1 MAIALLSPTIARSR
15 AAVIDRSTKVVLRIV
30 PELRVEAGEE
40 IQLRA
45 FMTILGAVF
54 VATLVALL
62 FINTSLNQD
71 AFALQHLKH
80 QMNVVNDQRDAI
92 LRDGALKASPDA
104 LAAAATKLGMVPNST
119 PSFIDMSGT
128 PGQ

>member
-40 IQLRA
+40 IHLRA
-45 FMTILGAVF
+45 FMTILGALF
-54 VATLVALL
+54 MATLVALL

-92 LRDGALKASPDA
+92 LRDAALKASPDA
-104 LAAAATKLGMVPNST
+104 LAATAEKLGMVPNTT
-119 PSFIDMSGT
+119 PSFIDMSGI

>member
-40 IQLRA
+40 IELRA

-71 AFALQHLKH
+71 AFTLQHLKH

-92 LRDGALKASPDA
+92 MRDAALKASPDT